1 MMRRRETGSANIIS
15 IAQLLGGEQM
25 PRPRFQNPTICKTPG
40 ENATWYIRPWVDI
53 IKDGKPDRSRKTIT
67 VGAVDTMGKR
77 EAIAK
82 KNAIMATINRS
93 DYVLQSQTNFG
104 DFLDQYIRAYVR
116 REGILAAS
124 TRAKYLTHIKNHIRP
139 AFESRM
145 LCEITTPLIESW
157 LDDKALSRRV
167 GEGDQA
173 RTLPGLS
180 WAARTDLRNILSGIF
195 TKAEDWGF
203 WNDRNPVE
211 RVTVGRQ
218 VFAREKR
225 KLTEDQ
231 QARILSGL
239 PEDVC
244 LIIET
249 ALFCLLRISEVL
261 GLQEKHLD
269 FEAEVIRVRQR
280 FYRGDLDRPKNGKP
294 RDVPMGDLAGRLRT
308 RLTGNPDAFVFRVE
322 TKPRWGRER
331 AICRDDRDIHQHF
344 LRPVAEKLGLYW
356 KGFGF
361 HAFRR
366 EGVTATAAR
375 LGIAQAMRM
384 AGHSKAD
391 MTLLYTLE
399 DREAQQAAV
408 EERQKRMRAKVARA

>member
-1 MMRRRETGSANIIS
+1 
-15 IAQLLGGEQM
+15 
-25 PRPRFQNPTICKTPG
+25 
-40 ENATWYIRPWVDI
+40 
-53 IKDGKPDRSRKTIT
+53 
-67 VGAVDTMGKR
+67 MGKR
-77 EAIAK
+77 EATAK
-82 KNAIMATINRS
+82 KNEVMATLNRS
-93 DYVLQSQTNFG
+93 DYVVQSQTKFG
-104 DFLDQYIRAYVR
+104 EFLDRYIRGYVNR
-116 REGILAAS
+116 QGVLASS

-139 AFESRM
+139 AFANLM

-157 LDDKALSRRV
+157 LDDKAKARQV
-167 GEGDQA
+167 GNGKEA
-173 RTLPGLS
+173 RTVPGLS
-180 WAARTDLRNILSGIF
+180 WAARADLRNILSGIF
-195 TKAEDWGF
+195 TKADDWGF
-203 WNDRNPVE
+203 WRDRNPVE

-225 KLTEDQ
+225 KLTEEQ
-231 QARILSGL
+231 QARILSVL

-269 FEAEVIRVRQR
+269 FEAGLIRVRQR
-280 FYRGDLDRPKNGKP
+280 FYRGDLDGTKNGKP
-294 RDVPMGDLAGRLRT
+294 RDVPMGDLSERLKKRM
-308 RLTGNPDAFVFRVE
+308 TGNPEAFVFHVG
-322 TKPRWGRER
+322 TKPRWGHER

-344 LRPVAEKLGLYW
+344 LRPMAQKLGIYW

-361 HAFRR
+361 HSFRR

-399 DREAQQAAV
+399 DHEAQQMVV
-408 EERQKRMRAKVARA
+408 EQRQKQIREKVGRA